1 MNIIAV
7 TGVHGAGKSTLVS
20 ELELRIKQ
28 SGKSVYVVREVARSC
43 LYKLGTIDAQDYI
56 FHNQMEQERCAFK
69 QDVCTLLLD
78 RMILDNIV
86 YYYAVLEDTI
96 GKHDDST
103 AWKRWDNLYKQAIR
117 WMPTYDHVV
126 RMPLNPEWLRAD
138 DPIRSKD
145 VEYAK
150 RIDKLFDLFVEPFVT
165 DHGEVGL

>member
-1 MNIIAV
+1 
-7 TGVHGAGKSTLVS
+7 
-20 ELELRIKQ
+20 
-28 SGKSVYVVREVARSC
+28 
-43 LYKLGTIDAQDYI
+43 
-56 FHNQMEQERCAFK
+56 MEQEKYAIK
-69 QDVCTLLLD
+69 QDADVVITD
-78 RMILDNIV
+78 RTVLGNLIYYFDILS
-86 YYYAVLEDTI
+86 ETE
-96 GKHDDST
+96 KT
-103 AWKRWDNLYKQAIR
+103 RWDYLDMWYRWDLLHSLAIR